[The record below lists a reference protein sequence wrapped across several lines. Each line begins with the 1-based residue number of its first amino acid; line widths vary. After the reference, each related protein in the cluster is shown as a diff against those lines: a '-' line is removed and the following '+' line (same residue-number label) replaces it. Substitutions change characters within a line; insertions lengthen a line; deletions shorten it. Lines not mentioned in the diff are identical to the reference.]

1 MKLLLVILCG
11 LPNLLWAQNMDGIAF
26 KNPDISKTHPE
37 LAKVLK
43 QDDTD
48 AQIFINRRFTCN
60 EFTMRFLIQRSSGVV
75 AENIDRAGFEQETGV
90 SFQTEGNLPKLNLYY
105 VNLTHAASG
114 FYHAIGAYLVN
125 QLAPEKVE
133 SYIFF
138 EPQTDEVML
147 TPKDIFNKYQR
158 FYGKLPDAKVE
169 ASISELISY
178 KFNGNI
184 YQNRTERILSFIISR

>member
-1 MKLLLVILCG
+1 
-11 LPNLLWAQNMDGIAF
+11 MDGIAY
-26 KNPDISKTHPE
+26 KNPDISKTYPE
-37 LAKVLK
+37 FARVLK

-48 AQIFINRRFTCN
+48 AQFFVNRRFTCN
-60 EFTMRFLIQRSSGVV
+60 EFTMRFLIQRSSRVLK
-75 AENIDRAGFEQETGV
+75 ENIDQAGFEQDTGV
-90 SFQTEGNLPKLNLYY
+90 SFQAEGNLPKLNLFY

-125 QLAPEKVE
+125 PEAPEKVE

-158 FYGKLPDAKVE
+158 FYGRFPDAQIE
-169 ASISELISY
+169 AGISEFVSY

-184 YQNRTERILSFIISR
+184 YQNNTQRVLQFTITR